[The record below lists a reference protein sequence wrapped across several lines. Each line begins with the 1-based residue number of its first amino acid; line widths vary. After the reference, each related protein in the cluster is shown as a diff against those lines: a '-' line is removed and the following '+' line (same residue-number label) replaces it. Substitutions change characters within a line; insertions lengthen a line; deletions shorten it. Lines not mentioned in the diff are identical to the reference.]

1 MPIAISVNMFG
12 LARTTDSQPRAKNG
26 QPPHST
32 TGVASASWR
41 RATTRGSIACGAAM
55 PPIARPRSGRVSSAL
70 HTRRRVIAA
79 SSGLSPSALTAR
91 GSSAMPHTGQEPGSS
106 RTTSGCIGQ
115 TYSPAPGAAGTEYC
129 QAGVCYSRTPL
140 VCDDGDPC
148 TVNTCDPSLG
158 CQFQPSAG
166 CMIGGQKFKLGSH
179 SDLRVVLQTAG
190 GYGGGAFPPANGP
203 DDPVLHGA
211 SVRIYT
217 TNGDMF
223 DNTYGLPSSNCAYV
237 AALAGNYGYIYKDLN
252 GLLGAIG
259 PA

>member
-1 MPIAISVNMFG
+1 MRMRNLSSLIAFVAL
-12 LARTTDSQPRAKNG
+12 LAAVCD
-26 QPPHST
+26 
-32 TGVASASWR
+32 
-41 RATTRGSIACGAAM
+41 
-55 PPIARPRSGRVSSAL
+55 
-70 HTRRRVIAA
+70 
-79 SSGLSPSALTAR
+79 
-91 GSSAMPHTGQEPGSS
+91 
-106 RTTSGCIGQ
+106 
-115 TYSPAPGAAGTEYC
+115 GTEYC

-223 DNTYGLPSSNCAYV
+223 DNTYGLPSSNWAYV
-237 AALAGNYGYIYKDLN
+237 GALDGNYGYVYKDLN
-252 GLLGAIG
+252 GLLGPIRLAVIRNGKPSKVQGLG
-259 PA
+259 PALNFSLRADPQPVHVVLRFGTLNDCLSFGGTKFKFVPDAAFRALHAPPPAACP

>member
-1 MPIAISVNMFG
+1 MRMRNLSSLIAFVAL
-12 LARTTDSQPRAKNG
+12 LAAGPLPARACTTDAECDDGN
-26 QPPHST
+26 
-32 TGVASASWR
+32 V
-41 RATTRGSIACGAAM
+41 CDGA
-55 PPIARPRSGRVSSAL
+55 
-70 HTRRRVIAA
+70 
-79 SSGLSPSALTAR
+79 
-91 GSSAMPHTGQEPGSS
+91 
-106 RTTSGCIGQ
+106 
-115 TYSPAPGAAGTEYC
+115 EYC

-148 TVNTCDPSLG
+148 TVNTCDPNLG

-223 DNTYGLPSSNCAYV
+223 DNTYGLPSSNWAYV
-237 AALAGNYGYIYKDLN
+237 GALDGNYGYVYKDLN
-252 GLLGAIG
+252 GLLGPIRLAVIRNGKPSKVQGLG
-259 PA
+259 PALNFSLRADPQPVQVVLRFGNLNDCLSFGGTKFKFVPDLAFRALHAPPPPTCP

>member
-1 MPIAISVNMFG
+1 
-12 LARTTDSQPRAKNG
+12 
-26 QPPHST
+26 
-32 TGVASASWR
+32 
-41 RATTRGSIACGAAM
+41 
-55 PPIARPRSGRVSSAL
+55 
-70 HTRRRVIAA
+70 
-79 SSGLSPSALTAR
+79 PSALTAR
-91 GSSAMPHTGQEPGSS
+91 GSSAMPHTGQEPGCS

-115 TYSPAPGAAGTEYC
+115 TYSPAPGAAVTRMPHDGSRSFPGAAARRTGRLW
-129 QAGVCYSRTPL
+129 AYSWPSAMQS
-140 VCDDGDPC
+140 CKPSHGGDPC
-148 TVNTCDPSLG
+148 TVNTCDPNLG

-223 DNTYGLPSSNCAYV
+223 DNTYGLPSSNWAYV
-237 AALAGNYGYIYKDLN
+237 GALDGNYGYIYKDLN
-252 GLLGAIG
+252 GLLGPIRLAVIRNGKPSKVQGLG
-259 PA
+259 PGLNFSLRADPQPVHVV